1 MEHDFFTKQPVID
14 ICANTTGIH
23 LLTSLGARACYMRF
37 CLHEWLNPK
46 AHDILAVLRNSLM
59 EGYGKILI
67 DECAVLD
74 RRAHTHWL
82 STSPDTVM
90 MVNFF

>member
-1 MEHDFFTKQPVID
+1 MEHDSFTKQPIID

-23 LLTSLGARACYMRF
+23 LITSLDARAYHMRF
-37 CLHEWLNPK
+37 CLHGWLNRK

-74 RRAHTHWL
+74 RRAHIHWL
-82 STSPDTVM
+82 STSPDMVM
-90 MVNFF
+90 MVNLF